1 MTLNMS
7 GGNTLKFEQFHVG
20 QIFRT
25 AEYNVTLEEIIEY
38 SRKYD
43 PHYYHL
49 DVEKAEESYFGSI
62 VASGMHTMSIINGE
76 WVKLGVLGDD
86 MLGGMGIDAK
96 WLKPVLP
103 NDTIFADVEVIN
115 KKILGEESGLLTL
128 QFTGYNQEGEI
139 WAKVKIRI
147 IVKAIK
153 SSIDK
158 VVV

>member
-1 MTLNMS
+1 M
-7 GGNTLKFEQFHVG
+7 KFEQFHVG

-25 AEYNVTLEEIIEY
+25 AEYTVTLEEIIEY

-49 DVEKAEESYFGSI
+49 DVEKAEGSYFGSI

-128 QFTGYNQEGEI
+128 QITSYNQEGEI
-139 WAKVKIRI
+139 WAKGKIRI
-147 IVKAIK
+147 IVKTIK
-153 SSIDK
+153 ASIDK

>member
-1 MTLNMS
+1 M
-7 GGNTLKFEQFHVG
+7 KFEQFHVG

-25 AEYNVTLEEIIEY
+25 AEYTITLEEIIEY

-62 VASGMHTMSIINGE
+62 VASGMHTM
-76 WVKLGVLGDD
+76 LGDD

-115 KKILGEESGLLTL
+115 KKNLGEESGLLTL
-128 QFTGYNQEGEI
+128 QITSYNQEGEI
-139 WAKVKIRI
+139 WAKGKIRI
-147 IVKAIK
+147 IVKTIK